1 MIPSMS
7 LESESGSAGP
17 GPASAGPASAGPGG
31 GPARSGQRFRLL
43 DDPVVIRALAH
54 PLRLELM
61 SITGR
66 AGQIT
71 TADAARELGISH
83 GLASHHLRQLA
94 KYGFVEQA
102 AGKDNRERPWRL
114 TYTSTSWRGAD
125 ATPEGA
131 SAVAVAEEVVAERAL
146 ANFRGWLQR
155 RGNWPTAWRQHSG
168 VGRSTVYL
176 TLPELA
182 ELDEAIESLIRP
194 YIDERPLDDVASRP
208 EGSVPVDFTL
218 FTIPLAE
225 RPEGDLYARHL
236 AGAGGSAGSAARAL
250 GRAYLPDRRL
260 DPPDRPALPGLRAD
274 RLYGRVG
281 AGHDG
286 VLRAPGAARPGRG
299 RLRRPLGPQADH
311 DRRRPAAGRRATAA
325 TAGAGRWT
333 RLDRFRRAVVGGRRP
348 AVLLPCRAGDAAAA
362 GA

>member
-1 MIPSMS
+1 MS
-7 LESESGSAGP
+7 LESEPGSADQSDADLGIADSGGADP
-17 GPASAGPASAGPGG
+17 GGADPGG

-94 KYGFVEQA
+94 KYGFVEQT

-114 TYTSTSWRGAD
+114 THTSTSWRGAD

-131 SAVAVAEEVVAERAL
+131 AAVAVAEEVVAERAL
-146 ANFRGWLQR
+146 ANFRGWLRR
-155 RGNWPTAWRQHSG
+155 RGNWPTAWRQHAG

-176 TLPELA
+176 TLSELA

-225 RPEGDLYARHL
+225 RPEGDLCAPS
-236 AGAGGSAGSAARAL
+236 GGFWRVSGICGSCSR
-250 GRAYLPDRRL
+250 
-260 DPPDRPALPGLRAD
+260 PGLS
-274 RLYGRVG
+274 
-281 AGHDG
+281 
-286 VLRAPGAARPGRG
+286 P
-299 RLRRPLGPQADH
+299 
-311 DRRRPAAGRRATAA
+311 
-325 TAGAGRWT
+325 
-333 RLDRFRRAVVGGRRP
+333 
-348 AVLLPCRAGDAAAA
+348 
-362 GA
+362 